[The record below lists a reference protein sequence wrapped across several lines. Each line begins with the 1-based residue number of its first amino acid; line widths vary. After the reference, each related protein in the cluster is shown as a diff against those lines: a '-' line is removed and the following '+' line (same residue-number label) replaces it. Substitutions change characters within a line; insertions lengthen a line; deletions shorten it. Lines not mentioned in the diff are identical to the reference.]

1 MLLNLDGTFLIQMIN
16 FVIFWM
22 LLNWLFIA
30 PTRRAIDARLRY
42 IATQYSEADE
52 LTSVADTLQAQTEA
66 ALDEGRRQTGTI
78 MRETAA
84 EADRIVRSIENAG
97 MEEANAAVQLARA
110 TVAAE
115 EARAVETQG
124 PFVEELARTMVERAT
139 AIGSAA

>member
-52 LTSVADTLQAQTEA
+52 LASVADTLQAQTEA
-66 ALDEGRRQTGTI
+66 ALDEGRRQTGAI

-115 EARAVETQG
+115 EGRAVETQG